1 MTDLVVYYT
10 RTNKTKMVAEKI
22 AQMKN
27 ADILE
32 IIDKK
37 DRSGALGY
45 IGGAISAVRNS
56 STPIEYDVKDLS
68 KYDIVYLGSPVWAS
82 KPAPAI
88 REYIEQNDFSD
99 VNVVT
104 FVTMMASGE
113 KPALEIMNDMI
124 QKQGGNVIK
133 SFAIITKNTD
143 IDELTQKAI
152 EEI

>member
-22 AQMKN
+22 AQMKY
-27 ADILE
+27 ADMLE

-113 KPALEIMNDMI
+113 KPALEIM
-124 QKQGGNVIK
+124 
-133 SFAIITKNTD
+133 
-143 IDELTQKAI
+143 
-152 EEI
+152 

>member
-27 ADILE
+27 ADMLE

-113 KPALEIMNDMI
+113 KPALEIMNNMI

>member
-27 ADILE
+27 ADMLE

-143 IDELTQKAI
+143 IDKLTQKAI

>member
-27 ADILE
+27 ADMLE

-37 DRSGALGY
+37 DRSGVLGY
-45 IGGAISAVRNS
+45 IGGAISAMRNS
-56 STPIEYDVKDLS
+56 PTPIEYDVKDLS

-104 FVTMMASGE
+104 FVTMMSSGE
-113 KPALEIMNDMI
+113 KSALKIMNDMI

-152 EEI
+152 EEL

>member
-27 ADILE
+27 ADMLE

-99 VNVVT
+99 VNVIT

>member
-22 AQMKN
+22 AEMKN
-27 ADILE
+27 ADMLE

-45 IGGAISAVRNS
+45 IGGVISAVRNS

-82 KPAPAI
+82 KPTPAI

-143 IDELTQKAI
+143 IDELTQKTI

>member
-27 ADILE
+27 ADMLE

>member
-27 ADILE
+27 ADMLE

-45 IGGAISAVRNS
+45 IGGVISAIRNS
-56 STPIEYDVKDLS
+56 PTPIEYDVKDLS

-104 FVTMMASGE
+104 FVTMMSSGE
-113 KPALEIMNDMI
+113 KPALKIMNDMI

-152 EEI
+152 EEL

>member
-27 ADILE
+27 ADMLE

-88 REYIEQNDFSD
+88 REYIEQNDFSN

-152 EEI
+152 EEL